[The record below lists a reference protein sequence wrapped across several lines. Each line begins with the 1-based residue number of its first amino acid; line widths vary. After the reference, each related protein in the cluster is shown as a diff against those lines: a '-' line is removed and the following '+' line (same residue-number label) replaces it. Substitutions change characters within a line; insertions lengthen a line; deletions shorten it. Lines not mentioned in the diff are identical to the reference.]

1 MRDDFACFILTNG
14 RPDNVLTVH
23 SLEYAGY
30 TGKWYLVLDTDDPT
44 ADRYRAR
51 YGADRVLTFEKED
64 HPPFD
69 LGDNGGTKRVIIY
82 ARNATDAL
90 ARQLGLSCYLQLDD
104 DYTFFGHRYQ
114 IDDGPLL
121 GKQARYLDDVFD
133 AFLAFLDETGALT
146 VALSQ
151 GGDHFGGAA
160 GAVWKSGLRRK
171 AMNSFFVRTG
181 RPVPFVG
188 RINEDVNTY
197 VTLGMRGEQLWTV
210 ADFYL
215 VQSPTQGTPGGM
227 SGTYLDTGTYLKSF
241 YSVMF
246 CPSAVSVAAMG
257 SVAPRIHHRVDWA
270 HCVPKVLPERY
281 RRSA

>member
-1 MRDDFACFILTNG
+1 
-14 RPDNVLTVH
+14 
-23 SLEYAGY
+23 
-30 TGKWYLVLDTDDPT
+30 
-44 ADRYRAR
+44 
-51 YGADRVLTFEKED
+51 
-64 HPPFD
+64 
-69 LGDNGGTKRVIIY
+69 
-82 ARNATDAL
+82 
-90 ARQLGLSCYLQLDD
+90 
-104 DYTFFGHRYQ
+104 
-114 IDDGPLL
+114 
-121 GKQARYLDDVFD
+121 
-133 AFLAFLDETGALT
+133 
-146 VALSQ
+146 
-151 GGDHFGGAA
+151 
-160 GAVWKSGLRRK
+160 
-171 AMNSFFVRTG
+171 
-181 RPVPFVG
+181 VG